1 MLLFFFLQAL
11 SLLLANSVVCMGSV
25 ILILIILLSTFT
37 QQYTRETTWPFSH
50 TTGHTGFPVL
60 QIHVAVDTPVQGS
73 PLVVP
78 NGQTAGV
85 KSSGSIVPGDR
96 EE

>member
-1 MLLFFFLQAL
+1 M
-11 SLLLANSVVCMGSV
+11 
-25 ILILIILLSTFT
+25 
-37 QQYTRETTWPFSH
+37 WPFSH
-50 TTGHTGFPVL
+50 TTEGNGSPVL

-85 KSSGSIVPGDR
+85 KSSSSIVLRDQER
-96 EE
+96 